1 MPSALHEQLVAA
13 QGLPVKAMD
22 TGEEVVLRADSI
34 CTPQPHAACFVRFP
48 AQELFTARALP
59 AGVHGDKPS
68 AVAQAR
74 GVREALVA
82 EGFVLCTLPEIVGD
96 V

>member
-1 MPSALHEQLVAA
+1 MPLSPEQLVAA

-34 CTPQPHAACFVRFP
+34 CTRQPHTACFVRSP
-48 AQELFTARALP
+48 AQITARVLP

-68 AVAQAR
+68 AVSQAR

-82 EGFVLCTLPEIVGD
+82 EGFELCTLPEIVGD

>member
-1 MPSALHEQLVAA
+1 MPLSPEQQLVAA

-34 CTPQPHAACFVRFP
+34 CTRQPHTACFVRFP
-48 AQELFTARALP
+48 AQGLTARVLP

-82 EGFVLCTLPEIVGD
+82 EGFELCTLPEIVGD

>member
-1 MPSALHEQLVAA
+1 MPTASVR
-13 QGLPVKAMD
+13 P
-22 TGEEVVLRADSI
+22 SP
-34 CTPQPHAACFVRFP
+34 TPACFVHFP
-48 AQELFTARALP
+48 AQELTARGLP